1 MALEAA
7 SLAPRAGSTVRS
19 SHAPPHRLQRLSL
32 TLVPGRGGPAAQ
44 AEGARTTTSRSSGAP
59 SCCDPNRRSAVAI
72 SSEFRR
78 YTQSWQRPAA
88 EEPEAGFVPWA
99 SDEGPP
105 SWSVPPHR
113 VAKAAAR
120 IDAGA
125 GEAMHDAL
133 FDAYFRRSRD
143 ITDDRVLLDLWSGVG
158 LDPDRF
164 VERDDPR
171 AARDASPRSSRK
183 RSPTAP
189 TARRRSAWTAPGA
202 C

>member
-1 MALEAA
+1 LRPQPPQRRRD
-7 SLAPRAGSTVRS
+7 LA
-19 SHAPPHRLQRLSL
+19 
-32 TLVPGRGGPAAQ
+32 
-44 AEGARTTTSRSSGAP
+44 
-59 SCCDPNRRSAVAI
+59 
-72 SSEFRR
+72 EFRR

-120 IDAGA
+120 IDAAA

-143 ITDDRVLLDLWSGVG
+143 ITDDRVLQDLWSGVG
-158 LDPDRF
+158 LDPARF
-164 VERDDPR
+164 VERDDPEL
-171 AARDASPRSSRK
+171 SR
-183 RSPTAP
+183 RIGAEFEEALANGANGAP
-189 TARRRSAWTAPGA
+189 AVRMDGAWGVLLGAQPIEVYRRWIEKVGRNNW
-202 C
+202 